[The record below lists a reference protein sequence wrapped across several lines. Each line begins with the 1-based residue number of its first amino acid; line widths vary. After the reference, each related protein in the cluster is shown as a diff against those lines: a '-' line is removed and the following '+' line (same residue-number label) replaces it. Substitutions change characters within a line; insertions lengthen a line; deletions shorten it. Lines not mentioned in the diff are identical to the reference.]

1 MRAAQVR
8 YLCCFFVRGEALR
21 PPFCAAHVTLA
32 TTMLTYIR
40 TEQKDDRQRTWYG
53 VLALQDG
60 VPAARADLLTTN
72 GWSAQAL
79 VARMNDFQASLVH
92 FHELIDDYVALG
104 I

>member
-1 MRAAQVR
+1 
-8 YLCCFFVRGEALR
+8 
-21 PPFCAAHVTLA
+21 
-32 TTMLTYIR
+32 MLTYIR

-79 VARMNDFQASLVH
+79 VARMNDFQASLVY